1 MVGNGAE
8 HHQFLFLLG
17 GELEQ
22 RALWIK
28 AGGQNGVPL
37 FLGNGVAGVHHGG
50 GTMGSTE
57 GDFFRLSTGPEQFY
71 ESKKQLSLFFL
82 FPQFEPVVAY
92 RGEGHALLSG
102 DLLILFFLRQQTD
115 QLQLCRGESQC
126 TGRQREQIVQHGAV
140 GFLQMQGCHG
150 FRVVKMPVFWENLPF
165 GEGSAADQA
174 VKYPI
179 PQDIALY
186 QFGDFGRPEAFFIH
200 YKAHHIDVK

>member
-1 MVGNGAE
+1 MPPGLKVVGNGAE

-82 FPQFEPVVAY
+82 
-92 RGEGHALLSG
+92 
-102 DLLILFFLRQQTD
+102 RQQTD

-165 GEGSAADQA
+165 GEGRAADQA